1 MVSPTFQH
9 ILELAQ
15 SWADADP
22 EPAMAAQLREWI
34 ARRDELHLRECFE
47 MPLSFGTAGLRGV
60 VGPGP
65 GHMNIAVVRRV
76 TRSLADYLRANQ
88 LGNRPIVIGYDAR
101 IDSERFALEAIAVA
115 RAAGATVLEFGH
127 QAPTPIVAYAS
138 LRKGAAAGIVV
149 TASHN
154 PPEYNGYK
162 VYGPTALQIIS
173 PMDTLIAERMHQMP
187 GARAI
192 PTQVQP
198 STKTRYLLGE
208 DIVENYIEDVLVQRP
223 VPVLHPIRIAY
234 TPLHG
239 VGWNTLQR
247 LFAAGGYADV
257 CPVAEQVE
265 PDGHFPTV
273 SFPNPEEPGTL
284 DLGMQFA
291 QAISAH
297 VLIANDPDADR
308 LALALPDANGQWH
321 AVTGNQLGVILM
333 EYLLERAVTAGTH
346 GRQPCVVTTLVST
359 PMADSLARA
368 HGAHLER
375 TLTGFKWLWTA
386 VLELLKDGSR
396 AFAMAWEEAL
406 GYSTHTSVRDKDGIA
421 AGLIAADWVAQ
432 CHAAGVLPWERLGQL
447 FREHGAWASRQL
459 GVHCSGADGTA
470 AMRGALEQLG
480 SNPPHTLNGV
490 RVSRFENYRLGAEER
505 PYWRGQAELFALTFD
520 DESRLLVRPSG
531 TEPKLKIYID
541 VPAAVSVGTDPFTA
555 LQVAGKRAEALG
567 KSLISAIGLNP

>member
-1 MVSPTFQH
+1 MVSLSLQR
-9 ILELAQ
+9 ILELAL

-22 EPAMAAQLREWI
+22 EPAMAARLREWI
-34 ARRDELHLRECFE
+34 AERDERHLRECFE
-47 MPLSFGTAGLRGV
+47 TPLLFGTAGLRGV

-76 TRSLADYLRANQ
+76 TRALADYLLANQ
-88 LGNRPIVIGYDAR
+88 LGNRPLVIGHDAR
-101 IDSERFALEAIAVA
+101 IDSERFAREAIAVA
-115 RAAGATVLEFGH
+115 RAAGATVLEFGREV
-127 QAPTPIVAYAS
+127 PTPIVAYAS
-138 LRKGAAAGIVV
+138 LRHSAAAGIVV

-173 PMDTLIAERMHQMP
+173 PMDTSIAERMHQMP

-192 PTQVQP
+192 PTEAQTP
-198 STKTRYLLGE
+198 TTTRCLLGE
-208 DIVENYIEDVLVQRP
+208 DTIENYIEDVLKQRP
-223 VPVLHPIRIAY
+223 APIVYPLRIAY

-247 LFAAGGYADV
+247 LFTAAGYIDV
-257 CPVAEQVE
+257 RPVAEQVD

-273 SFPNPEEPGTL
+273 TFPNPEEPGTL
-284 DLGMQFA
+284 DLGMRFA
-291 QAISAH
+291 QAVSAQA
-297 VLIANDPDADR
+297 LIANDPDADR
-308 LALALPDANGQWH
+308 LALALPDAGGQWH

-333 EYLLERAVTAGTH
+333 DYLLERAVAVGES
-346 GRQPCVVTTLVST
+346 GRQSCVVTTLVST
-359 PMADSLARA
+359 PMADSVARA

-386 VLELLKDGSR
+386 ALELLKDGSR
-396 AFAMAWEEAL
+396 TFTIAWEEAL

-447 FREHGAWASRQL
+447 FREHGAWASRQ
-459 GVHCSGADGTA
+459 VSVQCSGAHGAA

-480 SNPPHTLNGV
+480 SSPPHTLNGV
-490 RVSRFENYRLGAEER
+490 RVSRFDNYQLGAEER
-505 PYWRGQAELFALTFD
+505 PYWRGQAELFALSFD

-531 TEPKLKIYID
+531 TEPKLKLYVD
-541 VPAAVSVGTDPFTA
+541 VPAAVGARTDPFAA
-555 LQVAGKRAEALG
+555 LQQAGRRAEGLA
-567 KSLISAIGLNP
+567 KSLIGAMGLNI